1 MQLHLLI
8 EQLSQLMWPFMRVT
22 GFLLVVPIL
31 SSSYIPATIKIIVAF
46 IISLFI
52 FPLVDIPMKIDPL
65 SFSGLFIIAQQ
76 IFIGVILGTILQLVF
91 NAIII
96 AGENIALTMGLGFA
110 QLSDPVN
117 GVNIPVISQALT
129 IFASLYFLALDGHIA
144 LIHLL
149 VDSFTVL
156 PITSVM
162 SMDTVVALLDWSGR
176 MFVGAVMISIPAVTA
191 LLIINIAMGLMTRVA
206 PQMNIFSVGLPV
218 TLGLGFIFILATL
231 PVILRVFQNML
242 NEAFATIL
250 QIL

>member
-1 MQLHLLI
+1 
-8 EQLSQLMWPFMRVT
+8 MRVT

-31 SSSYIPATIKIIVAF
+31 SSSYIPTVIKIVTAMVISFF
-46 IISLFI
+46 IY
-52 FPLVDIPMKIDPL
+52 PLVDVPTNVDPV
-65 SFSGLFIIAQQ
+65 SFSGLYTIAQQ
-76 IFIGVILGTILQLVF
+76 IFIGVILGTILQFVF

-129 IFASLYFLALDGHIA
+129 IFASLYFLALNGHIA
-144 LIHLL
+144 LIQLL

-156 PITSVM
+156 PITSAM
-162 SMDTVVALLDWSGR
+162 SMDTIVAVLDWSSR
-176 MFVGAVMISIPAVTA
+176 MFIGAVMISIPAVTA

-242 NEAFATIL
+242 NDAFATIL
-250 QIL
+250 QVL

>member
-1 MQLHLLI
+1 
-8 EQLSQLMWPFMRVT
+8 MRVT
-22 GFLLVVPIL
+22 GFLLVAPIL
-31 SSSYIPATIKIIVAF
+31 SSSYIPTTIKIVVAF

-52 FPLVDIPMKIDPL
+52 FPLVEVPINIDPMSL
-65 SFSGLFIIAQQ
+65 AGLLIIVQQ
-76 IFIGVILGTILQLVF
+76 ILIGVILGTILQLVF

-117 GVNIPVISQALT
+117 GITIPVISQALT

-156 PITSVM
+156 PITSAL
-162 SMDTVVALLDWSGR
+162 SMDTIVSLLDWSSR

-191 LLIINIAMGLMTRVA
+191 LLIINVAMGLMTRVA

-231 PVILRVFQNML
+231 PVIMRVFQNML
-242 NEAFATIL
+242 NDAFSTIL

>member
-1 MQLHLLI
+1 MQLHLI
-8 EQLSQLMWPFMRVT
+8 IDQLSLLMWPFMRVT

-31 SSSYIPATIKIIVAF
+31 SSSYIPTTIKIVIAF
-46 IISLFI
+46 TISLFI
-52 FPLVDIPMKIDPL
+52 FPLVEVPTKLDPL
-65 SFSGLFIIAQQ
+65 SFYGLFTIAQQ
-76 IFIGVILGTILQLVF
+76 IFIGIILGTILQFVF
-91 NAIII
+91 NSIII

-156 PITSVM
+156 PITSAM
-162 SMDTVVALLDWSGR
+162 SMDTIVALLDWSSR
-176 MFVGAVMISIPAVTA
+176 MFIGAVMISIPAVTA
-191 LLIINIAMGLMTRVA
+191 LLIINVAMGLMTRVA

-231 PVILRVFQNML
+231 PVILGVFQNML
-242 NEAFATIL
+242 NDAFATIL